1 MKDKHPDI
9 VIRHIKT
16 KSKIRKIVSYCSDE
30 CELRQKHQSINNFIQ
45 DRFIPSIFSKAYIKN
60 CSIYDNVKAHLY
72 NDCFI
77 LMDIKN
83 FFHNICH
90 KQLSDKLFFELN
102 LIEENTITRKECNQ
116 IVNDCSI
123 NSRGIPL
130 GFVTS
135 PILSN
140 IYLKDFDG
148 IFYGKLKKFDL
159 KNTIYTRYAD
169 DLVVSFKAEDLI
181 QIDTIKHEIIEL
193 AKSILKRYG
202 LRLNPKKT
210 QVIDLNKSNH
220 VRITGIS
227 ISKDSNNFRHLT
239 VGRKLKNKLYQDA
252 LNALQSGDKEH
263 VLEIKGM
270 QSFILSVEKDDYE
283 NIYSQSMRNR
293 IIQLGFS
300 SLKELIDSL

>member
-45 DRFIPSIFSKAYIKN
+45 ERFIPSIFSKAYIKN

-148 IFYGKLKKFDL
+148 IFYGKL
-159 KNTIYTRYAD
+159 
-169 DLVVSFKAEDLI
+169 
-181 QIDTIKHEIIEL
+181 
-193 AKSILKRYG
+193 
-202 LRLNPKKT
+202 
-210 QVIDLNKSNH
+210 
-220 VRITGIS
+220 
-227 ISKDSNNFRHLT
+227 
-239 VGRKLKNKLYQDA
+239 
-252 LNALQSGDKEH
+252 
-263 VLEIKGM
+263 
-270 QSFILSVEKDDYE
+270 
-283 NIYSQSMRNR
+283 
-293 IIQLGFS
+293 
-300 SLKELIDSL
+300 